1 MKYSILSI
9 LFVLINALA
18 FSQGNSPFSKFGP
31 GDFYSSN
38 FQSNFSRGGIGVSSF
53 SENTLNPLNPSTYS
67 QLTLTTGECGL
78 YSTTNFVNYENKS
91 SFFSYANLSSFGLGL
106 PLKKGMGFAFGLA
119 PYSKQNY
126 EYSFSDTLSDNNP
139 VEYIYAGDGG
149 LSKAFVGYGLE
160 IKNFS
165 FGFNGHYIF
174 GRLNSINKVK
184 HPTDNPANYNSLR
197 IRKFSNVGGFGFNT
211 GIQINIDIADNSYL
225 KLVGAFEFGK
235 EYSTLNYTL
244 GNYFNEQPHLNKP
257 EQLGDVEVHLTE
269 NIIDTQDSPEEGEII
284 LPSQIQFGVSAG
296 EYEKW
301 EVSLEFRHNDLST
314 YSFNNEISN
323 LRDRNS
329 VVFGSRLVP
338 NSKALGKS
346 NYWKT
351 ITYSFG
357 GFMGN
362 SGYFVNNSELRE
374 FGINFAFGL
383 PMKKFKYQT
392 ETFGSSVFLGFGYFN
407 RSNSKEGLY
416 ENYLNINAS
425 IVLNDK
431 WFIKRKFQ

>member
-38 FQSNFSRGGIGVSSF
+38 FQSNFSRGGIGVSSY
-53 SENTLNPLNPSTYS
+53 SGNNLNPVNPATYS
-67 QLTLTTGECGL
+67 QITLTTGECGI
-78 YSTTNFVNYENKS
+78 YSTTNFVDYDNKS

-106 PLKKGMGFAFGLA
+106 PLKKGMGLAFGLV

-126 EYSFSDTLSDNNP
+126 EYSYLDTLSDNSP

-149 LSKAFVGYGLE
+149 LSKVFMGYGFD
-160 IKNFS
+160 IKNLS

-174 GRLNSINKVK
+174 GRLNSKNKVK
-184 HPTDNPANYNSLR
+184 HPTDNSNVYNSLR
-197 IRKFSNVGGFGFNT
+197 IRNYSNVGGFGLNT
-211 GIQINIDIADNSYL
+211 GMQLNINIGNNNYL
-225 KLVGAFEFGK
+225 KLGGAFDFGK
-235 EYSTLNYTL
+235 EYSTSNYTL
-244 GNYFNEQPHLNKP
+244 GNYFNEQPHLANPDK
-257 EQLGDVEVHLTE
+257 LGDVEFHLTE
-269 NIIDTQDSPEEGEII
+269 NIIDTRENPSDGQII
-284 LPSQIQFGVSAG
+284 LPSQVQLGISTG

-301 EVSLEFRHNDLST
+301 EMSIEFKHNDLST
-314 YSFNNEISN
+314 FKLNNEIAN
-323 LRDRNS
+323 LVNKNK
-329 VVFGSRLVP
+329 FILGGRLVP
-338 NSKALGKS
+338 NAKASGKS

-351 ITYSFG
+351 MTYSLG
-357 GFMGN
+357 GFIGN
-362 SGYFVNNSELRE
+362 SGYFLNNSELQE
-374 FGINFAFGL
+374 VGINFAFGL

-392 ETFGSSVFLGFGYFN
+392 ETFGSKVFLGFGYLN
-407 RSNSKEGLY
+407 RSNSDEGIY

-425 IVLNDK
+425 IILNDK